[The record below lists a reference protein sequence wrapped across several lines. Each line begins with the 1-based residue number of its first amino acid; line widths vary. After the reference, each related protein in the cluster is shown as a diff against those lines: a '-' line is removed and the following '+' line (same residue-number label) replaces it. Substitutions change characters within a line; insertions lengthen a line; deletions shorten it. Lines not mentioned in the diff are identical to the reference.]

1 MVDVGGKQVTSRVA
15 VAEVVETT
23 PDVVGLLAQGE
34 LPKGEALGVAR
45 IAGIMGAKATS
56 ALIPL
61 CHPLVLD
68 GVDIDLEPGDDRVRI
83 EARVRTAAA
92 PASRWR
98 RSPPSASRADRLRHD
113 QGRRP
118 RRRHHRHPGP
128 RERGR
133 QERLVEPVVSRTAV
147 AVVASTRAASG
158 VYEDRTGPALLTWFE
173 SRGWSGRVVVV
184 ADGDAVG
191 EAISDALS
199 AGIDVVITTGGTG
212 VAPSDVTPEQTAPLL
227 ERELPGLAEAIRA
240 PRRRATCPPRCS
252 AAGARESAAGA

>member
-1 MVDVGGKQVTSRVA
+1 M
-15 VAEVVETT
+15 
-23 PDVVGLLAQGE
+23 
-34 LPKGEALGVAR
+34 
-45 IAGIMGAKATS
+45 
-56 ALIPL
+56 
-61 CHPLVLD
+61 
-68 GVDIDLEPGDDRVRI
+68 
-83 EARVRTAAA
+83 
-92 PASRWR
+92 
-98 RSPPSASRADRLRHD
+98 
-113 QGRRP
+113 
-118 RRRHHRHPGP
+118 
-128 RERGR
+128 
-133 QERLVEPVVSRTAV
+133 EPVVSRTAV

-240 PRRRATCPPRCS
+240 RGAAHVPTAVLSRGRAGVSGRSVIVNLPGSPGGVRD
-252 AAGARESAAGA
+252 GIDVLEPIIGHVLDQLGGGDHVR